1 MNGWQR
7 LWAMVSIIIGLA
19 FVGIGWINIPTE
31 ESEARRHF
39 QTSYLLSEFRLPSK
53 YTVEADTRAA
63 SEYEGSKD
71 DRIYRQLGY
80 VASLTALW
88 AGVCIGLYGLGY
100 ACNWVYRGF
109 KSS

>member
-31 ESEARRHF
+31 ESEAREHF
-39 QTSYLLSEFRLPSK
+39 QTSYLLSEFRLPSQ
-53 YTVEADTRAA
+53 YTVEADMRAA
-63 SEYEGSKD
+63 EAYEESKD
-71 DRIYRQLGY
+71 NRIYRQLGY
-80 VASLTALW
+80 VASLIALW
-88 AGVCIGLYGLGY
+88 VSICIGLYALGY
-100 ACNWVYRGF
+100 ACNWVYWGF